1 VGVSRILGC
10 FFGVC
15 VVFSCGVMPA
25 FAGTPVV
32 AIIIDDL
39 GDHWENGLRAVQL
52 PGPVA
57 CAVMPY
63 RPYSERFSVEAYLQ
77 NKEVLLHLPMEPKT
91 VRFSTPGLLTHSLS
105 RQEMLS
111 AMYDALH
118 SLPYVDG
125 MNNHMGSLLTSKETH
140 MSWLMQELSLLDA
153 LFFIDSRTS
162 ADSVAFS
169 MAKKHG
175 VSSTQR
181 DIFLDHVRDKG
192 SIATKLD
199 ETVQLAKT
207 QGSALAIGHPYPET
221 LAVLEEV
228 LARLPEYGVQMVTVS
243 SLLALRKNGR

>member
-1 VGVSRILGC
+1 VRRISCRLCGLLLGVFCAVLE
-10 FFGVC
+10 VC
-15 VVFSCGVMPA
+15 AASPVM
-25 FAGTPVV
+25 

-77 NKEVLLHLPMEPKT
+77 NKEVLLHLPMEPKIQ
-91 VRFSTPGLLTHSLS
+91 RFDTPGLLTQSLS
-105 RQEMLS
+105 RQELLS
-111 AMYDALH
+111 AMYKALH

-125 MNNHMGSLLTSKETH
+125 MNNHMGSLLTSEETH
-140 MSWLMQELSLLDA
+140 MSWLMQELSLLDS

-175 VSSTQR
+175 VRTTQR
-181 DIFLDHVRDKG
+181 DVFLDHVRDVE
-192 SIATKLD
+192 SIARKLM
-199 ETVQLAKT
+199 EAVQLAKT
-207 QGSALAIGHPYPET
+207 QGSALVIGHPYPET
-221 LAVLEEV
+221 LAVLEEE

-243 SLLALRKNGR
+243 SLLALRNNSH